1 MPETSPIFHDQVTGL
16 FGFRLELGNDSSGI
30 RMQARRSGFV
40 TAKAA
45 KVVYDR
51 LCRQRDVRHPKPRPS
66 DTMQAICEGW
76 LLAREQELE
85 PNTRYNYTWLLNLI
99 YPYVGRVRASR
110 LSARMVENAYRDLE
124 AAGYSRTS
132 LRTLDLVLSKAF
144 EEQLG
149 RRLGTRKPRES
160 DDERLVWTI
169 TEARRF
175 GEHVVEDRLYPMW
188 RLLLVSG
195 LRRGELC
202 GLRCGDLE
210 PDQGTL
216 TVRRQIV
223 VENPGSRTRVKPPK
237 SHNGF
242 RTLVLDA
249 VTLGMVASMASGSAS
264 RYLFTGRTGQP
275 MRPDNLTDR
284 FNQLAVAAKVRPLG
298 PHQIRHMLA
307 SNLLDTG
314 YGIHEVAERLGHDP
328 ATLMR
333 YYAKVS
339 ATRRRQA
346 GDRIA
351 ELVTAPERP
360 PGRTDSSTA
369 SPLTVVPGGGH
380 VDGQEEAVKMTGRP
394 EWRYAIS

>member
-1 MPETSPIFHDQVTGL
+1 MLETSPIFHDQVTGL
-16 FGFRLELGNDSSGI
+16 FGFRLELGNDSSGV

-51 LCRQRDVRHPKPRPS
+51 LCRQRDARHPKPRPS
-66 DTMQAICEGW
+66 DTMQTICDGW
-76 LLAREQELE
+76 LLSREQELE
-85 PNTRYNYTWLLNLI
+85 PNTLYNYSWLLNLI

-160 DDERLVWTI
+160 DEERRVWTL

-175 GEHVVEDRLYPMW
+175 GEHVGEDLLYPMW

-223 VENPGSRTRVKPPK
+223 VENTGSRTRVKLPK
-237 SHNGF
+237 SHNGR
-242 RTLVLDA
+242 RTLFLDT
-249 VTLGMVASMASGSAS
+249 VTLGMLASMASGSAS
-264 RYLFTGRTGQP
+264 RYLFTGRTG
-275 MRPDNLTDR
+275 
-284 FNQLAVAAKVRPLG
+284 
-298 PHQIRHMLA
+298 
-307 SNLLDTG
+307 
-314 YGIHEVAERLGHDP
+314 
-328 ATLMR
+328 
-333 YYAKVS
+333 
-339 ATRRRQA
+339 
-346 GDRIA
+346 
-351 ELVTAPERP
+351 
-360 PGRTDSSTA
+360 
-369 SPLTVVPGGGH
+369 
-380 VDGQEEAVKMTGRP
+380 
-394 EWRYAIS
+394 

>member
-1 MPETSPIFHDQVTGL
+1 MSETSPIFQDDVTGL
-16 FGFRLELGNDSSGI
+16 FGFRLELGNDSSGV

-40 TAKAA
+40 TVKAA

-51 LCRQRDVRHPKPRPS
+51 LCRQRDARHPKPRPS
-66 DTMQAICEGW
+66 DTMQVICEGW

-85 PNTRYNYTWLLNLI
+85 PNTRYNYMWLLNLI

-132 LRTLDLVLSKAF
+132 LRTLDLVLCKAC

-160 DDERLVWTI
+160 DEERLVWTLA
-169 TEARRF
+169 EARRF

-223 VENPGSRTRVKPPK
+223 VENPGSRTRG
-237 SHNGF
+237 SHRS
-242 RTLVLDA
+242 RT
-249 VTLGMVASMASGSAS
+249 TGSG
-264 RYLFTGRTGQP
+264 RWCW
-275 MRPDNLTDR
+275 
-284 FNQLAVAAKVRPLG
+284 
-298 PHQIRHMLA
+298 
-307 SNLLDTG
+307 
-314 YGIHEVAERLGHDP
+314 
-328 ATLMR
+328 
-333 YYAKVS
+333 
-339 ATRRRQA
+339 TR
-346 GDRIA
+346 
-351 ELVTAPERP
+351 
-360 PGRTDSSTA
+360 
-369 SPLTVVPGGGH
+369 
-380 VDGQEEAVKMTGRP
+380 
-394 EWRYAIS
+394 